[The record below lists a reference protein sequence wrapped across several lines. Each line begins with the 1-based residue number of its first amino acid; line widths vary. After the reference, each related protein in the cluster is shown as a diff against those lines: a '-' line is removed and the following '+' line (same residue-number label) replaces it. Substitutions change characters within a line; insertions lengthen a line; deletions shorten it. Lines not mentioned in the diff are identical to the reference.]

1 MCFAEV
7 CIYILY
13 IPVGTVNTFTLLNSK
28 CLRFFHFLKHII
40 LFPCYHRTICSSPQC
55 LFICVLVLKAV
66 LQALFQIF
74 LFLSLLLCF
83 SLLKGFRASQQ
94 CVAMIKRK
102 CSNLIPRRGR
112 LTSDPITTI
121 TRVAVYREVGVRKG
135 GLVVISPGLR
145 QLNDKM
151 PSSYFCSQ
159 PSASQTSPCNFSSRA
174 NSKCSVGSLDSLFL
188 PKDTNEK
195 NCSLSKQAK
204 VQRKQYW
211 SCLGHQNYMAGRTV
225 KNYLLYFSNTG
236 KCSQSEPIL
245 LWFFEWMTEVWSI
258 RNIPELS
265 DKIFFTQKCFEK

>member
-83 SLLKGFRASQQ
+83 SLQ

-204 VQRKQYW
+204 VQRKQY
-211 SCLGHQNYMAGRTV
+211 
-225 KNYLLYFSNTG
+225 
-236 KCSQSEPIL
+236 
-245 LWFFEWMTEVWSI
+245 
-258 RNIPELS
+258 
-265 DKIFFTQKCFEK
+265 